1 MIKNHDED
9 NSKKIEEKSTF
20 QEDCPTKSG
29 FVAVVGRPN
38 AGKSSLLN
46 WLVGE
51 KIAMVSHKANA
62 TRRRSKIIALHKNSQ
77 IIFIDTPG
85 IHEQERLLNQF
96 MLDEA
101 LKAMGDCDLIIFLS
115 PVTDKI
121 DHYLDFL
128 EKNTKNTPHMILL
141 TKTDQVSNE
150 RVLKKIMEFSKY
162 QDKFLSLIPVS
173 IKKGI
178 SQDYI
183 LEEISK
189 YIPKH
194 PYLYDPQ
201 ILTTEN
207 MRDIY
212 KEYIRESIFENT
224 SEEIPY
230 FADVVIDGIEEKEDI
245 ECIDANIIVEKK
257 SQKGIIIGKNG
268 QTIKRI
274 GKNAREKIEKIINKK
289 VFLKIFVTIK
299 PGWSQNKDLLKKLGY
314 ILD

>member
-1 MIKNHDED
+1 MNKD
-9 NSKKIEEKSTF
+9 
-20 QEDCPTKSG
+20 TKSG

-62 TRRRSKIIALHKNSQ
+62 TRRRSKIIALHKKTQ

-96 MLDEA
+96 MLEEA
-101 LKAMGDCDLIIFLS
+101 LKAMGDCDLILFLS

-121 DHYLDFL
+121 DYYLDFL
-128 EKNTKNTPHMILL
+128 EKNSKNSPHIVLL
-141 TKTDQVSNE
+141 TKTDQVKNDK
-150 RVLKKIMEFSKY
+150 VLKKIMEFSKY
-162 QDKFLSLIPVS
+162 QDKFLSLVPVS
-173 IKKGI
+173 IKKGVT
-178 SQDYI
+178 QDYI

-189 YIPKH
+189 YIPTH
-194 PYLYDPQ
+194 PYLYDPE

-230 FADVVIDGIEEKEDI
+230 FADVVIESIDEESEIERI
-245 ECIDANIIVEKK
+245 EANIIVEKK

-268 QTIKRI
+268 QTVKRI
-274 GKNAREKIEKIINKK
+274 GRNAREKIEKILKK
-289 VFLKIFVTIK
+289 QVFLKLFVTIK
-299 PGWSQNKDLLKKLGY
+299 PGWSQNRELLKQMGYVLG
-314 ILD
+314 